1 MSRGRDANT
10 AHVATEAVVDD
21 PAQGSD
27 AHTLHRDPVAMLAR
41 TLDTGDQ
48 ADAANRS
55 AVATATEAAAD
66 AGSVRTAAELLADAA
81 QLAATER
88 TATWLDQL
96 TDSGAITP
104 ADRARIAAEDGAA
117 SLTRILRRAELAGHD
132 PQQVL
137 TEAVDGRSF
146 DGLRNLSNGIYS
158 RIRHD
163 YADRLD
169 PVGESF
175 TDWAPRVD
183 NLEWATYLAALAEAA
198 DQRAT
203 ELGQAAAERAAPW
216 AVEAFGPVPEAH
228 GERAEWEQQAGAVAV
243 TRELGGHVDEVDALG
258 PAPKP
263 GQVEAYAAYRAA
275 WRTLGRPETDR
286 EELELSDGQLRV
298 RVRAHDRE
306 ATWAPRYVGNELA
319 GTRQAAATHEQTAAL
334 RAAEADDATDPA
346 ERDRLHAEAT
356 QARALADTLTARAE
370 ELQAVDDARARW
382 LAHTAGTRAA
392 AERAKA
398 ELGARHVDDTEPEQ
412 QVTAE
417 EWLAAH
423 HAEQRA
429 EDPHRVITDTDVADR
444 TDDDVADDVPA
455 RREPKNE
462 AAPQRDRIE
471 VPDPDVREIAAA
483 ELAPIE
489 EDVVRVPSADETARV
504 IENANRALIE
514 MQAREAAD
522 AVAEEEHRAAELT
535 RWHTDDQINDAEAA
549 ERDVEMDGADD
560 TAASYEPAG
569 T

>member
-1 MSRGRDANT
+1 
-10 AHVATEAVVDD
+10 
-21 PAQGSD
+21 
-27 AHTLHRDPVAMLAR
+27 MLAR

-48 ADAANRS
+48 VDAANRS
-55 AVATATEAAAD
+55 AVATATEAAAE
-66 AGSVRTAAELLADAA
+66 AGSVRTAAELLADAS

-96 TDSGAITP
+96 TDTGAISP

-137 TEAVDGRSF
+137 AEAVDG
-146 DGLRNLSNGIYS
+146 
-158 RIRHD
+158 
-163 YADRLD
+163 
-169 PVGESF
+169 PVV
-175 TDWAPRVD
+175 R
-183 NLEWATYLAALAEAA
+183 
-198 DQRAT
+198 R
-203 ELGQAAAERAAPW
+203 AAEPVERDLQPHPPRLRRPARPDRRVLHRLGTPRGQPRMGHLPHRTRRGRRPARDRAGPRGRRRPPRRGPSRRSGPCPRRAANATSGSSRPARW
-216 AVEAFGPVPEAH
+216 PQCGNS
-228 GERAEWEQQAGAVAV
+228 AEHADDA
-243 TRELGGHVDEVDALG
+243 DALG

-275 WRTLGRPETDR
+275 WRTLGRPEIDR

-319 GTRQAAATHEQTAAL
+319 GTRQAATTHEQTAAL
-334 RAAEADDATDPA
+334 RTAEADDAADPA
-346 ERDRLHAEAT
+346 ERDRLHAEAA
-356 QARALADTLTARAE
+356 QARALAETLTARAE

-423 HAEQRA
+423 HAEQRV
-429 EDPHRVITDTDVADR
+429 EDPHRVITETDVDDQR
-444 TDDDVADDVPA
+444 DDQVDDDMPALDDADNDAPSTEQEDA
-455 RREPKNE
+455 R
-462 AAPQRDRIE
+462 AAERDRVE
-471 VPDPDVREIAAA
+471 VPEPDVREVAAA
-483 ELAPIE
+483 EPAPVE
-489 EDVVRVPSADETARV
+489 EDVVRVPSADETARA
-504 IENANRALIE
+504 IEDANRALIE

-522 AVAEEEHRAAELT
+522 VHAEEQHRAAELT
-535 RWHTDDQINDAEAA
+535 RWHTDDQTA
-549 ERDVEMDGADD
+549 DVEVAEMEGVDDAHADYG
-560 TAASYEPAG
+560 SYEPAG
-569 T
+569 N